1 MRRQFHRIGTWR
13 LGIAFLLLVSGH
25 LRAEFSE
32 VGLKMGREIAGYSL
46 AVSSKTMVDPG
57 SVGGIVPRLDRMPL
71 ASEAGRFQRNLWLFM
86 VIPTVITIIIL
97 LGMLSQEEGRF
108 QGRGPGPADGKSP
121 PGQAPPDAQG
131 PGGVT
136 PRLAAPGPV
145 NVRMILRGRD
155 QKGNV
160 FELPFGSNDF
170 SREGG
175 VLVVGRSRDRCHL
188 VLSHDSVSRQHIS
201 LTLQGE
207 SLVVRDLNSA
217 NGSSLN
223 GTRLANQPSGIPLRP
238 GDRIRVGEIDCVY
251 DRV

>member
-1 MRRQFHRIGTWR
+1 M
-13 LGIAFLLLVSGH
+13 ACLLLVSGH

-32 VGLKMGREIAGYSL
+32 VGLKMGREVAGYSL
-46 AVSSKTMVDPG
+46 AVPSNMLVDPG
-57 SVGGIVPRLDRMPL
+57 SDGGIVPRLDSMPL
-71 ASEAGRFQRNLWLFM
+71 GSAAGRFKRNLWLFM
-86 VIPTVITIIIL
+86 GIPTAITIIIL
-97 LGMLSQEEGRF
+97 LGMLSQEEDRAP
-108 QGRGPGPADGKSP
+108 GRGPGLADRKSP
-121 PGQAPPDAQG
+121 LGQAPPDAQG
-131 PGGVT
+131 LGGEA

-175 VLVVGRSRDRCHL
+175 VLVVGRSRNRSHL